1 MSELTPIIELLAF
14 LLGKVEFEGR
24 DLAWG
29 KGVPGLSGAFSSDK
43 IPDVKIDLAQ

>member
-29 KGVPGLSGAFSSDK
+29 NGVTGLSGAFSAGKVSH
-43 IPDVKIDLAQ
+43 VKLDLAQ